1 MTKSADQATQIENLE
16 IKIMDLEVSLQQL
29 NDVVLR
35 QYRDIEQLQKSID
48 QLETKLD
55 SGSDEGPRPS
65 ATDEIPP
72 HY

>member
-1 MTKSADQATQIENLE
+1 MTKSTDQATQIENLE

-29 NDVVLR
+29 NEVVLR
-35 QYRDIEQLQKSID
+35 QYRDIEQLRKTVD

-55 SGSDEGPRPS
+55 SGAEDVPRPS
-65 ATDEIPP
+65 AADEVPP

>member
-1 MTKSADQATQIENLE
+1 MTKSTDQATQIENLE

-29 NDVVLR
+29 NEVVLR
-35 QYRDIEQLQKSID
+35 QYRDIEQLRKTVD

-55 SGSDEGPRPS
+55 SGVEDGPRPN
-65 ATDEIPP
+65 AADEVPP